1 MRRVVSIFIC
11 LFFILI
17 YSSVISFSQTD
28 LSGRWEGTTEVPDM
42 GEDELI
48 LVLKKDNGSYTG
60 TISDSMGMLMETE
73 IEDVEIE
80 DNTLTFNFTVFTG
93 EDYMKVYVTLNVEG
107 EKMSG
112 YWETEDGSSGSIELE
127 KVE

>member
-42 GEDELI
+42 GEDELV